1 MDCVPRKIGDQDNRM
16 LMTPVND
23 AEIEH
28 ALSKFI
34 LQNHQVRM
42 ASLLFFCFFFLQNLW
57 EIVGG
62 DVMGMVKCFFSFSTH
77 AKELNRTTIV
87 LIPKVDCPRMMSQFR
102 PISICNVAYKI
113 ISKVITNKLKR
124 VLPKVISKNQ
134 SAFVT
139 GRRVSNNIL
148 VVHELLHTMKHG
160 DEEGTRNMA

>member
-1 MDCVPRKIGDQDNRM
+1 M
-16 LMTPVND
+16 L
-23 AEIEH
+23 
-28 ALSKFI
+28 
-34 LQNHQVRM
+34 
-42 ASLLFFCFFFLQNLW
+42 
-57 EIVGG
+57 
-62 DVMGMVKCFFSFSTH
+62 
-77 AKELNRTTIV
+77 KELNRTTIV

-139 GRRVSNNIL
+139 GRQVSNNIL